1 MTTQNPQLAGL
12 DALEGPYV
20 FDLRVSNR
28 TLAINRFF
36 GTMIHQWAPA
46 AFLADEEAA
55 FTAAGLSEPEKVLI
69 RNRDWLGLI
78 QYGVNFFVL
87 EKWARVVKHTNLQV
101 YAIMRGETFEA
112 FMATRNVPEM
122 R

>member
-1 MTTQNPQLAGL
+1 MKTQNPQLAGL
-12 DALEGPYV
+12 EDLPGTYV

-36 GTMIHQWAPA
+36 WNMIHQWARD

-55 FTAAGLSEPEKVLI
+55 LTAAGLSELEKVLI

-101 YAIMRGETFEA
+101 YAIMRGETFEE